1 MPYDAHHRIR
11 TTRQQQVKQHGHT
24 KEKDAEHTDGYLGQ
38 LGHFYET
45 ARPISSVVVS
55 GKISSKKAEAICAMP
70 EVERLIRAA
79 ALYEAER
86 ARLGMRVA
94 ALSKRIDELTNPN
107 MRRVPRG

>member
-11 TTRQQQVKQHGHT
+11 ATRQQQVREHGHT
-24 KEKDAEHTDGYLGQ
+24 KEKDAEHTDGYLSQ

-45 ARPISSVVVS
+45 ARPTSVVVVS
-55 GKISSKKAEAICAMP
+55 GKISSKKAEAIYAMP
-70 EVERLIRAA
+70 EVERLTQAA

-86 ARLGMRVA
+86 ARLGTRVA
-94 ALSKRIDELTNPN
+94 ALKSKIDELTNPN